1 MPGALPRVSGALIG
15 MLFEKILIFFLLRDC
30 FFEKMS

>member
-1 MPGALPRVSGALIG
+1 MHVRSIHGDTGLK
-15 MLFEKILIFFLLRDC
+15 KILIFFLLRDC